1 MYKNIAKKFFL
12 SYNIF
17 MSKYLYNEKIKEKAI
32 MVYAC
37 FNSKENIEMKLS
49 ELKSLIK
56 ANDIEVLGSLVQNI
70 KEPDLSFL
78 IGKGKLEELK
88 ELIESKGANLVV
100 FQNSLT
106 GSKINNLEEYLGCKV
121 IDRTMLILDIFAQRA
136 KSNEG
141 KIQVELAQLKYTLPR
156 LNGVSNSAGRFG
168 GSGTGMR
175 GPGETKLELDR
186 RKIENQIAY
195 KQKELNKL
203 KNERDIR
210 RKQRINTNQKT
221 VALVGYTNSGK
232 STLMN
237 SISKSDVFIKDM
249 LFATLDTTTRKV
261 FLDLNNTILL
271 TDTVGFVSDLPHE
284 LVDAFSATL
293 EESLS
298 ADLLINV
305 VDISDPECDHKEQIT
320 REVLEK
326 LGADLNKVLTIYNKI
341 DKMHKINTKG
351 YLEISAKNNIN
362 IDKLKTK
369 IIEFFNN
376 NKTF

>member
-1 MYKNIAKKFFL
+1 MGKI
-12 SYNIF
+12 YN
-17 MSKYLYNEKIKEKAI
+17 NEATKEKAI
-32 MVYAC
+32 MVYGC
-37 FNSKENIEMKLS
+37 LNSKENTELILS

-56 ANDIEVLGSLVQNI
+56 ANNIEVLGSVLQNI
-70 KEPDLSFL
+70 KEPDLSFF
-78 IGKGKLEELK
+78 IGKGKLEELR
-88 ELIESKGANLVV
+88 EMIVTLGANLVV

-106 GSKINNLEEYLGCKV
+106 GSKINNLEEYLNCKV

-156 LNGVSNSAGRFG
+156 LAGVVKSSGRFG
-168 GSGTGMR
+168 SGGTGMR

-203 KNERDIR
+203 KEERIIR

-237 SISKSDVFIKDM
+237 TISKSDVFIKDM

-271 TDTVGFVSDLPHE
+271 TDTVGFVSNLPHE
-284 LVDAFSATL
+284 LIDAFSATL

-305 VDISDPECDHKEQIT
+305 VDISDPECEHKEMVT
-320 REVLEK
+320 KEVLEK
-326 LGADLNKVLTIYNKI
+326 LGVDLSKVLTIYNKI
-341 DKMHKINTKG
+341 DKIHQVNTKG

-376 NKTF
+376 NKTL

>member
-1 MYKNIAKKFFL
+1 
-12 SYNIF
+12 
-17 MSKYLYNEKIKEKAI
+17 MSKIYNNDKTKEKAI

-37 FNSKENIEMKLS
+37 LNTKENTELKMS

-88 ELIESKGANLVV
+88 EMVTNLNANLIV

-106 GSKINNLEEYLGCKV
+106 GSKINNLEEYLNCKV

-156 LNGVSNSAGRFG
+156 LAGVAKSSGRFG
-168 GSGTGMR
+168 SSGTGMR

-203 KNERDIR
+203 KDERDIR

-237 SISKSDVFIKDM
+237 TISKSDVFIKDM

-293 EESLS
+293 EESFS

-305 VDISDPECDHKEQIT
+305 VDISDPEHTHKET
-320 REVLEK
+320 VTKEVLKK
-326 LGADLNKVLTIYNKI
+326 LGVNLKKVLTIYNKI
-341 DKMHKINTKG
+341 DKMHKLNTKG

-376 NKTF
+376 NKTL

>member
-1 MYKNIAKKFFL
+1 
-12 SYNIF
+12 
-17 MSKYLYNEKIKEKAI
+17 MSKMFKNEEIKERAI

-37 FNSKENIEMKLS
+37 FNPKENTEIKMS

-56 ANDIEVLGSLVQNI
+56 ANNIEVLGLLVQNI
-70 KEPDLSFL
+70 KQPDISFL
-78 IGKGKLEELK
+78 IGKGKLDELK
-88 ELIESKGANLVV
+88 NLIEETNANLVV

-106 GSKINNLEEYLGCKV
+106 GSKINNLENYLNCKV

-141 KIQVELAQLKYTLPR
+141 KVQVELAQLKYTLPR
-156 LNGVSNSAGRFG
+156 LSGIQSQANRFG
-168 GSGTGMR
+168 SGGTGMR
-175 GPGETKLELDR
+175 GPGESKLELDR
-186 RKIENQIAY
+186 RKIETQILN
-195 KQKELNKL
+195 KQKELEKL
-203 KNERDIR
+203 KAERDVR
-210 RKQRINTNQKT
+210 RKQRINSNQKS

-237 SISKSDVFIKDM
+237 TISKSDVFIKDM

-298 ADLLINV
+298 SDLLIHV
-305 VDISDPECDHKEQIT
+305 VDLSDPEFNQKEQIT
-320 REVLEK
+320 NEVLVK
-326 LGADLNKVLTIYNKI
+326 LGVNLNKVITVYNKT
-341 DKMHKINTKG
+341 DKEHFKNEKG

-362 IDKLKTK
+362 LDKLKTK

-376 NKTF
+376 KNKG

>member
-1 MYKNIAKKFFL
+1 MGK
-12 SYNIF
+12 IF
-17 MSKYLYNEKIKEKAI
+17 NNEKIKEKAI

-37 FNSKENIEMKLS
+37 FNSKENVELKMS

-56 ANDIEVLGSLVQNI
+56 ANDIEILSGLVQNI
-70 KEPDLSFL
+70 KEPDLSYL
-78 IGKGKLEELK
+78 IGKGKLDELK
-88 ELIESKGANLVV
+88 DMILSLKANLVV

-156 LNGVSNSAGRFG
+156 LSGVSNSAGRFG
-168 GSGTGMR
+168 SGGTGMR

-186 RKIENQIAY
+186 RKIESQISN

-203 KNERDIR
+203 KEERNIR
-210 RKQRINTNQKT
+210 RKQRIETKQKT

-237 SISKSDVFIKDM
+237 TISKSDVFIKDM

-305 VDISDPECDHKEQIT
+305 VDISDPECDQKEQIT
-320 REVLEK
+320 LEVLEK
-326 LGADLNKVLTIYNKI
+326 LGADLNKVLTVYNKT
-341 DKMHKINTKG
+341 DKIHKINTKG

-376 NKTF
+376 NKSL